1 MSAPNASALLA
12 IEIQP
17 NRAARAPD
25 RWRVAVEPEPDELLS
40 SWLHRLALAHGLPPR
55 VFGAALELS
64 GGAWSGRL
72 DLAPPAALL
81 DRLARRT
88 GLAAA
93 AIAALSFRDFGA
105 TALLLPMR
113 TKISPRRSERW
124 RATWLQACP
133 CCLAEDQ
140 NPHFCRV
147 WRLATTIFC
156 LRHARR
162 LIDRCPACQQALVPF
177 DQAALAPQHFC
188 AHCLFDL
195 RRATTPRVHALA
207 RRTAQS
213 FAEFGL
219 GLTAEDAAARK
230 AILGLPARRDPP
242 RSAAFTAL
250 STRERA
256 LCVIDHNDE
265 IEAILAAAGRH
276 PAVAPAPPKI
286 SLAALLSAYAGVR
299 RRGPHSSKPADGA
312 ASPSS

>member
-1 MSAPNASALLA
+1 MSAPIAGALFE
-12 IEIQP
+12 IEVQP
-17 NRAARAPD
+17 SRAARAPE
-25 RWRVAVEPEPDELLS
+25 RWPVAVEPEPDELLS

-55 VFGAALELS
+55 VFGAALGLG

-88 GLAAA
+88 GLASST
-93 AIAALSFRDFGA
+93 IAALSFRDFGA
-105 TALLLPMR
+105 RELLLPLR
-113 TKISPRRSERW
+113 TTVSPRRKDRW

-133 CCLAEDQ
+133 YCLADDQ
-140 NPHFCRV
+140 NPYFRRV

-177 DQAALAPQHFC
+177 DQAALAPQNFC

-195 RRATTPRVHALA
+195 RRAATPRVHALA

-230 AILGLPARRDPP
+230 AILGLPGRRDQP
-242 RSAAFTAL
+242 RSAAFAAL
-250 STRERA
+250 STHERA
-256 LCVIDHNDE
+256 LCLIDLIDE
-265 IEAILAAAGRH
+265 IEALLATAGRRTAAG
-276 PAVAPAPPKI
+276 PDPPKTSI
-286 SLAALLSAYAGVR
+286 AALLSAYAAVR
-299 RRGPHSSKPADGA
+299 RRRPHSSKRGD
-312 ASPSS
+312 ASSSSSS

>member
-1 MSAPNASALLA
+1 MSAPIAGALYA

-17 NRAARAPD
+17 HRAARASE
-25 RWRVAVEPEPDELLS
+25 RWPAPVQPQPDELLS
-40 SWLHRLALAHGLPPR
+40 SWLNRLALAHGLPPR
-55 VFGAALELS
+55 AFGSALGLG
-64 GGAWSGRL
+64 GGAWSSRL

-81 DRLARRT
+81 DLLARRT
-88 GLAAA
+88 GLAAE

-105 TALLLPMR
+105 RELLLPLR
-113 TKISPRRSERW
+113 TTVSPRRKDRW

-140 NPHFCRV
+140 YPYFRRA

-162 LIDRCPACQQALVPF
+162 LIDRCPACGQALVPF
-177 DQAALAPQHFC
+177 DQAALTPQNFC

-195 RRATTPRVHALA
+195 RCAATPPVHALV
-207 RRTAQS
+207 RRNAQS

-219 GLTAEDAAARK
+219 DLTVDNAAALK
-230 AILGLPARRDPP
+230 TILRLPAQRDPP

-256 LCVIDHNDE
+256 LCLIDLNDE
-265 IEAILAAAGRH
+265 IEAILTAAGRR
-276 PAVAPAPPKI
+276 PAGLPAPPKI
-286 SLAALLSAYAGVR
+286 RLATILSAYASVQR
-299 RRGPHSSKPADGA
+299 RQSYSLKSADGA
-312 ASPSS
+312 EPRS